1 MLIITGIWAVGMH
14 HWGGRSLNVGSGYRI
29 EMDENNPKDPYAVC
43 IKEDG
48 KIKAYIKKED
58 VFTINKIMRM
68 GLSNFWLL
76 KPKEDPVVK
85 SRRVGP
91 QQKCNIGC
99 RCSEEKM
106 SAAIAYLKTV
116 SFSYIVKD

>member
-14 HWGGRSLNVGSGYRI
+14 HWDGRSLNVGSGYRI

-48 KIKAYIKKED
+48 RIKAYIKRED
-58 VFTINKIMRM
+58 AFIVNRIMRM

-76 KPKEDPVVK
+76 KPVVK

-91 QQKCNIGC
+91 QQKCNIRC

-106 SAAIAYLKTV
+106 STAIDYLKRV